1 MRLKARRVMAMF
13 GMVGMAGLI
22 VAGCGGGGDPIVA
35 PKPDALSGLTA
46 TISNSTLIIGA
57 TATISPTATKGD
69 ASASVAFD
77 YSSSASGIASV
88 TASGVVTAVSAGT
101 ATITVTANGSGTCCT
116 SNSKTATVS
125 VTVSA
130 PQPALTGTLT
140 VAPNPAS
147 VNVGSTVTLVPNPTK
162 ASAAVVVA
170 NTFVSSSTSTAQVDG
185 AGVVTGVAPGQA
197 VVTVTST
204 GSGAGFA
211 TTVQTAVVTIN
222 VAALPP
228 ALTGTMTVTPSS
240 STLTV
245 DATQDLAPN
254 VTKAAAAVTV
264 SYTYVSSNLTV
275 ATMSGSTVR
284 AVSPGTSNI
293 TVTATGSGAGYSTT
307 VQTAI
312 VGVTV
317 QAGAPAIGNLTLTTT
332 NGAIVLMGNTT
343 KIVPNANP
351 APGAVVVFTYVSGTP
366 ATAQV
371 ANDGTITTV
380 APGTTTVT
388 VTAVG
393 SGTGLAT
400 TTKVTTILITVLAAP
415 CSIIDRTLD
424 FATTGSITA
433 TDCLFQGGPGVADYF
448 RVTPTAQATVIRLDA
463 LASGFTSVA
472 VVAHTSTNPVSPLF
486 FTGTTAAQGTFLLPP
501 GISFL
506 GVISRTGV
514 FGNYSAT
521 ATVLPEDVAACR
533 TVVIFATV
541 TTTQRLSAESCLP
554 LTGSIRFD
562 SFAILAPGRS
572 CTIDMLL
579 PLAGTTAPLMDDP
592 FLEAWRG
599 DGTAKIA
606 ENDDIVPGSN
616 VESRITFN
624 NCVDPVGNFIE
635 IRARAFTDAGTPAQ
649 LGAYRLRITFGP

>member
-1 MRLKARRVMAMF
+1 MRLRTKRVMSMV
-13 GMVGMAGLI
+13 GMVGLAGLM
-22 VAGCGGGGDPIVA
+22 VAGCGPGGDPIVER
-35 PKPDALSGLTA
+35 KPDALTGLTA
-46 TISNSTLIIGA
+46 TISNSTLTIGN

-88 TASGVVTAVSAGT
+88 TASGVVTAVSAGA

-116 SNSKTATVS
+116 SNFRTATVS

-147 VNVGSTVTLVPNPTK
+147 LNVGSTVTLVPNPTK
-162 ASAAVVVA
+162 ASPAVVVA
-170 NTFVSSSTSTAQVDG
+170 NSFVSSLPSTAQVDG
-185 AGVVTGVAPGQA
+185 AGVVSGIAPGQA

-222 VAALPP
+222 VAALP
-228 ALTGTMTVTPSS
+228 
-240 STLTV
+240 
-245 DATQDLAPN
+245 
-254 VTKAAAAVTV
+254 
-264 SYTYVSSNLTV
+264 
-275 ATMSGSTVR
+275 
-284 AVSPGTSNI
+284 
-293 TVTATGSGAGYSTT
+293 
-307 VQTAI
+307 
-312 VGVTV
+312 
-317 QAGAPAIGNLTLTTT
+317 PAIGNLTLTTT

-388 VTAVG
+388 VTGVG

-400 TTKVTTILITVLAAP
+400 TTRVSTILITVLAAP

-424 FATTGSITA
+424 FAATGSITS

-448 RVTPTAQATVIRLDA
+448 RVSPTAPATVVRLDA
-463 LASGFTSVA
+463 LASGFTSLG
-472 VVAHTSTNPVSPLF
+472 VVAHSSTNPVSPLIF
-486 FTGTTAAQGTFLLPP
+486 SGTTAAQGTFLLPP
-501 GISFL
+501 GVSFL

-521 ATVLPEDVAACR
+521 ATVVPEDVAACR

-541 TTTQRLSAESCLP
+541 TTTQRLTTESCLP
-554 LTGSIRFD
+554 STGSNRFD

-572 CTIDMLL
+572 CTIDMLF
-579 PLAGTTAPLMDDP
+579 PLAGTPAPLMDDP
-592 FLEAWRG
+592 YLEAWRG
-599 DGTAKIA
+599 DGTAMFT
-606 ENDDIVPGSN
+606 ENDDISGTS
-616 VESRITFN
+616 VESQITFN

-635 IRARAFTDAGTPAQ
+635 IRARAFTNASNPAQ